1 MRKLS
6 DVETKRFETKVEDIA
21 VENSP
26 QDESRAPKRLRSSI
40 CATHGEVTVRPNIM
54 KGKTEEMETKA
65 MASVLGQI
73 EVSCSL
79 KLEQVLHN
87 RVTEENLSISNTNGT
102 MRKMKKI
109 KLREKLIIT
118 PIQEPDT
125 YTEDLEKGDGTK
137 YTWGDYRK
145 KVVLTVITRHKN
157 AERIICVND
166 PYGQRWTIEDSKR
179 MLPQKSASS
188 SNIYM
193 KSEDKIPAIID
204 FQLLLGKAENK
215 IRLQAGFMS
224 TADTSD
230 VEIFY
235 CIGPMSSGEGYTE
248 AVILDTED
256 TDIYVQAAYDAQQIS
271 GVLCLKWKT
280 QFITSRNLGDE
291 EMMACIIPLYVL
303 TGCDHNL
310 ASMADRVQSSKE
322 VRDLLA
328 SWRAQK
334 KKNTVRLAPD
344 SNAQPPLKADKLS
357 QFSAEAVKITIEM
370 LLIVTVILMTAVAHA
385 VTAITMLKMYEI
397 IVDTPQ
403 ILRSQITLTGWC
415 CFNEIIFMKEQEV
428 KTTNC
433 PPLLHSTAQA
443 FNIYELVS
451 DVPLLTKTQAG
462 RDLTPINLNLGERD
476 SVKETKKKN

>member
-1 MRKLS
+1 
-6 DVETKRFETKVEDIA
+6 
-21 VENSP
+21 
-26 QDESRAPKRLRSSI
+26 
-40 CATHGEVTVRPNIM
+40 
-54 KGKTEEMETKA
+54 METKA

-73 EVSCSL
+73 EVSCSF

-87 RVTEENLSISNTNGT
+87 RVTEENLSIFNTNGT

-204 FQLLLGKAENK
+204 FQLLL
-215 IRLQAGFMS
+215 
-224 TADTSD
+224 
-230 VEIFY
+230 V
-235 CIGPMSSGEGYTE
+235 SSGEGYTE

-357 QFSAEAVKITIEM
+357 QFSAEVPKPPIPSLTHQTWMAFARWPVPICPLHPAPNSHINT
-370 LLIVTVILMTAVAHA
+370 LIP
-385 VTAITMLKMYEI
+385 E
-397 IVDTPQ
+397 
-403 ILRSQITLTGWC
+403 SG
-415 CFNEIIFMKEQEV
+415 
-428 KTTNC
+428 
-433 PPLLHSTAQA
+433 
-443 FNIYELVS
+443 
-451 DVPLLTKTQAG
+451 
-462 RDLTPINLNLGERD
+462 
-476 SVKETKKKN
+476 